1 MWNVSTPCHILL
13 LLSRKLF
20 QSWYVWKPHDKSISS
35 NGWYISATVRKLA
48 HNFIVGTRL
57 ETFRHF
63 LFLFNG
69 CLWLV
74 PFFDPA
80 PEKKGPLFEPPSN
93 EYPLCDP
100 PPAIFT
106 EVPYIPTY
114 PWPRCLYMTVLKIA
128 NDFFVC
134 GMLCRRKITGWY
146 FPSFP
151 DVFIIYRFFWGAGR
165 FSICWLSLFSLD
177 IFFFQ
182 NCWLRYGLKRPLLL
196 STEKCSEIIVLHLLS
211 PRPSF

>member
-1 MWNVSTPCHILL
+1 MFVPGALFWPCQRSRAPYSSLL
-13 LLSRKLF
+13 RTNTLF
-20 QSWYVWKPHDKSISS
+20 V
-35 NGWYISATVRKLA
+35 T
-48 HNFIVGTRL
+48 
-57 ETFRHF
+57 
-63 LFLFNG
+63 
-69 CLWLV
+69 
-74 PFFDPA
+74 
-80 PEKKGPLFEPPSN
+80 
-93 EYPLCDP
+93 P

-165 FSICWLSLFSLD
+165 FSICWLSLFFLD
-177 IFFFQ
+177 IFFQ

>member
-1 MWNVSTPCHILL
+1 MDVCAWCPFLTPRQQNRAPYSSLL
-13 LLSRKLF
+13 RT
-20 QSWYVWKPHDKSISS
+20 
-35 NGWYISATVRKLA
+35 N
-48 HNFIVGTRL
+48 
-57 ETFRHF
+57 
-63 LFLFNG
+63 
-69 CLWLV
+69 
-74 PFFDPA
+74 
-80 PEKKGPLFEPPSN
+80 PLF
-93 EYPLCDP
+93 CAP

-106 EVPYIPTY
+106 EVPYIPLTPMFIY
-114 PWPRCLYMTVLKIA
+114 DSFEDCQW
-128 NDFFVC
+128 FFVC

-165 FSICWLSLFSLD
+165 FSICWLSVFSLD
-177 IFFFQ
+177 IFFQ